1 MPVSRRFAFTE
12 TLKNKRERLVQ
23 AELDP
28 AKPPVR
34 RTAHIVHELGQL
46 PGDTPSDNSVPE
58 SYKWILPSPSNAYV
72 AVHSV
77 QMAANFID
85 YNFVIHDQMTGAAL
99 RLNEHSF
106 SDTSRANCASPL
118 FDAFLASEAA
128 NGVPPAILAGYDY
141 SIDVESGNI
150 GAPVAHWTAEET
162 LLVRFG
168 FDVIGSAIGNLG
180 QDQFEF
186 EVAPTG
192 PPLDL
197 LSRNGNRPYAPTKR
211 SQLHLVPGAHGTQQ
225 IAFGRGTIPLPFGSG
240 PLRRIPWLFWIPG
253 LLRYQ
258 NADHVGGYAI

>member
-23 AELDP
+23 AELDAP
-28 AKPPVR
+28 KPLAK

-58 SYKWILPSPSNAYV
+58 GYRWILPSPSNAYI

-85 YNFVIHDQMTGAAL
+85 YNLVIHDQMTGAAL
-99 RLNEHSF
+99 HLNEHSF
-106 SDTSRANCASPL
+106 SGTNRSNCASPL

-128 NGVPPAILAGYDY
+128 NGVPPAVLAGYDY
-141 SIDVESGNI
+141 SVDVESGNI
-150 GAPVAHWTAEET
+150 GAPVAHWTTDET

-168 FDVIGSAIGNLG
+168 FDVIGSMIGNLG
-180 QDQFEF
+180 QDQFEY

-192 PPLDL
+192 PPLQI
-197 LSRNGNRPYAPTKR
+197 LSRNGNRPHAPTKPTTLR
-211 SQLHLVPGAHGTQQ
+211 LVLGAHGTQQ
-225 IAFGRGTIPLPFGSG
+225 IAFGRGKTPLPFGSG
-240 PLRRIPWLFWIPG
+240 LVRRLPWLFWIPG

-258 NADHVGGYAI
+258 NADHVGGYPV